1 MRSSPVRR
9 VALAGWLLLLPGAW
23 AATVVH
29 SPYLQNMHQ
38 DRVTIVWST
47 RENLSAV
54 VQYSTDQSF
63 SQSGPAPVIGVF
75 PPAITG
81 LSYQFYQYR
90 VELTG
95 LAQNTSY
102 HYRVL
107 AGGQDITTDGER
119 QFTTAPASQP
129 FRFLAFGDSGLGS
142 SAQLALALRMAGEQA
157 NLVLHVGDI
166 AYESGTYDEFTA
178 NYFSYYYTIM
188 RRVPFF
194 PVPGNH
200 EYYTNLAAPYLG
212 LNIVPTDNVPGADQ
226 GRYYSFDWGAAHFVA
241 VDANLLDPAV
251 PAFASARARMLAWL
265 DEDLSTTQAP
275 WKIVYWHQIPYPV
288 FHHADDPVCLAARQ
302 QLVPIVE
309 KYGVQLVLTG
319 HEHEYLRT
327 KVLHANNPVASGSG
341 TVYVSTGGGGGGL
354 HPLCAADNPPDVPPD
369 TVCPLPPL
377 VAYQTSSYHYL
388 AVDVSASQIAV
399 HAIGMDG
406 KEFDHVNLVLPGVTT
421 AGIVNGASFSGALA
435 PGGLVSIFGQGLAS
449 GTAAATAYPLPA
461 ALSGTSVTLNGKT
474 LPLFYVSPG
483 QINAQ
488 LPMDVTGTATL
499 HVATASGGADAA
511 IAVSDTAPAVFPS
524 GVLHAD
530 YVPVSASSPAVAGE
544 TLLVFATGLGLVNGP
559 LASGQPAPATPL
571 LSVVNPVVVD
581 FGSATVTPIFAGLS
595 PGLASVYQVNVVV
608 PNDLATNV
616 YPLQVA
622 AKGNLSNVTNVQV
635 RARTP

>member
-1 MRSSPVRR
+1 MWSSWVRR
-9 VALAGWLLLLPGAW
+9 TALPIWFVLVPQAW

-47 RENLSAV
+47 RENLAAT

-63 SQSGPAPVIGVF
+63 SETGPTPVVSVF
-75 PPAITG
+75 TQAMTG

-102 HYRVL
+102 NYRVL
-107 AGGQDITTDGER
+107 VGGQDITTDGQR
-119 QFTTAPASQP
+119 QFTTAPTSQP

-142 SAQLALALRMAGEQA
+142 SAQLALAIRMANEPA

-178 NYFSYYYTIM
+178 NYFAYYYTIM
-188 RRVPFF
+188 RRLPFF
-194 PVPGNH
+194 PTPGNH

-212 LNIVPTDNVPGADQ
+212 LNVVPAGNVPSADQ
-226 GRYYSFDWGAAHFVA
+226 GRYYSFDWGDAHFVA
-241 VDANLLDPAV
+241 VDANLLDPTV
-251 PAFASARARMLAWL
+251 PAFAPAGARMLAWL
-265 DEDLSTTQAP
+265 DQDLAATPAP
-275 WKIVYWHQIPYPV
+275 WKIVYWHQVPYPV
-288 FHHADDPVCLAARQ
+288 FHHTDDLVCMAAQQ

-309 KYGVQLVLTG
+309 KHGVQLVLTG

-327 KVLHANNPVASGSG
+327 RVLRANSPVTSGAG
-341 TVYVSTGGGGGGL
+341 TIYVSTGGGGGGL
-354 HPLCAADNPPDVPPD
+354 HPLCAADSPPDVPPN
-369 TVCPLPPL
+369 TVCPLPPFL
-377 VAYQTSSYHYL
+377 AYQTSSYHYV
-388 AVDVSASQIAV
+388 AVDVNSAQITV
-399 HAIGMDG
+399 HAVGMDG
-406 KEFDHVNLVLPGVTT
+406 KEFDQANLALPRVTT
-421 AGIVNGASFSGALA
+421 AGIVNGASFTTAVA

-449 GTAAATAYPLPA
+449 STAAATAYPLPTA
-461 ALSGTSVTLNGKT
+461 ISGTSVSLNGKP
-474 LPLFYVSPG
+474 LPLFYVSFG

-488 LPMDVTGTATL
+488 LPMDVTGTASL
-499 HVATASGGADAA
+499 HVATASGSADAA

-524 GVLHAD
+524 GVLHAN
-530 YVPVSASSPAVAGE
+530 YTPVSADSPAVAGE
-544 TLLVFATGLGLVNGP
+544 TLVVFATGLGLVNGP
-559 LASGQPAPATPL
+559 LLSGQPAPAAPL

-608 PNDLATNV
+608 PRDLATNV
-616 YPLQVA
+616 YPLQVS

-635 RARTP
+635 RAR